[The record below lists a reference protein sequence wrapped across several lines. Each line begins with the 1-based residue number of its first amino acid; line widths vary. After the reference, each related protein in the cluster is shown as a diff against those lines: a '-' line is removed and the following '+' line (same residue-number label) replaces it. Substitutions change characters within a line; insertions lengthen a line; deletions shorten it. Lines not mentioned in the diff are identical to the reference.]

1 MPGSAWRHCGGP
13 PRSRAGV
20 SAGRAERGRQARTAT
35 AGARGRRGVVLPP
48 RAALACATAQT
59 PRRHRTAGGA
69 DRGRCRARRLR
80 PQPPSPDV
88 CGGASGV
95 CGGTSGTGARWNW
108 AQAGHRAT
116 EGGDPR
122 GDQVTPPRPG
132 RRPAAWRPGNSRVR
146 AGQAH
151 ATAAWCGGSA
161 EGAHRGPRAPEK
173 NFLAAGFALAA
184 DRERLSPARSFSSA
198 TRPCDWV
205 VPGQVIRGPLR
216 FDGGPAGCLMFR
228 PAPKRTERRPGG
240 PDGGASRSLSQLN
253 PATGYAAE
261 R

>member
-95 CGGTSGTGARWNW
+95 RWDIGDWRSLELGAGRPPGDGRRGSPRRSGHPASSG
-108 AQAGHRAT
+108 
-116 EGGDPR
+116 P
-122 GDQVTPPRPG
+122 PPRRLAARKLSCPG
-132 RRPAAWRPGNSRVR
+132 RSGPCHGGLVRRVR
-146 AGQAH
+146 R
-151 ATAAWCGGSA
+151 GGSPRA
-161 EGAHRGPRAPEK
+161 AGPRK
-173 NFLAAGFALAA
+173 K
-184 DRERLSPARSFSSA
+184 LSGRRVCS
-198 TRPCDWV
+198 R
-205 VPGQVIRGPLR
+205 
-216 FDGGPAGCLMFR
+216 GGPGKALTCAVVQQRDAAVRLGR
-228 PAPKRTERRPGG
+228 ARASDPGPAPI
-240 PDGGASRSLSQLN
+240 
-253 PATGYAAE
+253 
-261 R
+261 